1 MPKAYRKHSP
11 GGAQGLDASTDW
23 KKE

>member
-11 GGAQGLDASTDW
+11 GGAQGVDASKGW